1 MEPNRR
7 EFIKQCAFQKFCNTV
22 LHNEACDAHKELHRH
37 KAREI
42 TFSDLTLEE
51 ARQLHTFDEY
61 FKGEIAFER
70 AGKKITPKLLLE
82 AIRTLPEEKRKA
94 VLLYYFEGMNDTEI
108 LVGVLWWCYEMV
120 IVFRAFHIYIWVAF
134 VGFFLPL
141 VVAFTSRNAARFSF
155 LETQDCI
162 RHRRIPPFFRRVTV
176 LWGDS
181 GDGGDSSFGIPPAD
195 CRNCHPHPLHDGHV
209 DDDGVFGIPPS
220 QEPSPSCRHSFI
232 RSRKA

>member
-1 MEPNRR
+1 
-7 EFIKQCAFQKFCNTV
+7 
-22 LHNEACDAHKELHRH
+22 
-37 KAREI
+37 
-42 TFSDLTLEE
+42 
-51 ARQLHTFDEY
+51 
-61 FKGEIAFER
+61 
-70 AGKKITPKLLLE
+70 
-82 AIRTLPEEKRKA
+82 
-94 VLLYYFEGMNDTEI
+94 
-108 LVGVLWWCYEMV
+108 MV

>member
-1 MEPNRR
+1 
-7 EFIKQCAFQKFCNTV
+7 
-22 LHNEACDAHKELHRH
+22 
-37 KAREI
+37 
-42 TFSDLTLEE
+42 
-51 ARQLHTFDEY
+51 
-61 FKGEIAFER
+61 
-70 AGKKITPKLLLE
+70 
-82 AIRTLPEEKRKA
+82 
-94 VLLYYFEGMNDTEI
+94 
-108 LVGVLWWCYEMV
+108 MV

-141 VVAFTSRNAARFSF
+141 VVAFASRNAARFAF

-162 RHRRIPPFFRRVTV
+162 FRRVTV

-232 RSRKA
+232 RSRKAQDSRAQPCLKGVQRERLAHDFAGQSVVCYTL

>member
-1 MEPNRR
+1 MP
-7 EFIKQCAFQKFCNTV
+7 
-22 LHNEACDAHKELHRH
+22 L
-37 KAREI
+37 I
-42 TFSDLTLEE
+42 TILE
-51 ARQLHTFDEY
+51 QNQNCCLSFFD
-61 FKGEIAFER
+61 FRSSFE
-70 AGKKITPKLLLE
+70 KSKPPFL
-82 AIRTLPEEKRKA
+82 
-94 VLLYYFEGMNDTEI
+94 F
-108 LVGVLWWCYEMV
+108 
-120 IVFRAFHIYIWVAF
+120 AF